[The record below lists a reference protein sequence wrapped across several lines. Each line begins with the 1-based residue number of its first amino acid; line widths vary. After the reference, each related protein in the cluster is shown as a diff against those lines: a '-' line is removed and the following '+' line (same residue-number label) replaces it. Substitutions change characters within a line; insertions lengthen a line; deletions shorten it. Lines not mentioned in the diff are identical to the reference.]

1 MQDTILPEAA
11 VSIPK
16 AEVSEKKEESGA
28 SKDAKR
34 AERLKILRE
43 RQEKALSAQAAA
55 EKRTNDI
62 NLLIAKIEQDIHNDE
77 IKMLDD
83 LCRKNNMDYKSIIE
97 FFEFSHNMEIFRRFM
112 SRKDVDNNEQGND

>member
-16 AEVSEKKEESGA
+16 AEFSEKKEESGA

-43 RQEKALSAQAAA
+43 RQEKALTAQAAA

-77 IKMLDD
+77 IKALDEF
-83 LCRKNNMDYKSIIE
+83 CSKNNMNYKSIIE
-97 FFEFSHNMEIFRRFM
+97 FFEFPRNMEIFRKFM
-112 SRKDVDNNEQGND
+112 NRKDVDNNEQGID

>member
-1 MQDTILPEAA
+1 MQETVLPEAA

-16 AEVSEKKEESGA
+16 AEVTEKKEESGV

-34 AERLKILRE
+34 AEKLKILRE

-62 NLLIAKIEQDIHNDE
+62 NLQIAKIEQDIHNDE

-83 LCRKNNMDYKSIIE
+83 FCEKNNMNYKSIVE
-97 FFEFSHNMEIFRRFM
+97 FFEFPHNMEIFRRFIN
-112 SRKDVDNNEQGND
+112 RKDVINNEQGNN

>member
-1 MQDTILPEAA
+1 MQETVLPEAA

-16 AEVSEKKEESGA
+16 AEVTEKKEESGV
-28 SKDAKR
+28 SKDVRR
-34 AERLKILRE
+34 AEKLKILRE

-62 NLLIAKIEQDIHNDE
+62 NLQIAKIEQDIHNDE

-83 LCRKNNMDYKSIIE
+83 FCEKNNMNYKSIVE
-97 FFEFSHNMEIFRRFM
+97 FFEYGTIQKIHKQKGCN
-112 SRKDVDNNEQGND
+112 

>member
-43 RQEKALSAQAAA
+43 KQEKALTAQAAA

-62 NLLIAKIEQDIHNDE
+62 NSQIAKIEQDIHNDE

-97 FFEFSHNMEIFRRFM
+97 FFEFSHNMEMFRRFM
-112 SRKDVDNNEQGND
+112 NRKDVDNNEQGID